1 MSSSALD
8 DIEALW
14 SVEGRT
20 AALAA
25 SVVALAD
32 ALGLE
37 EATVLD
43 NTLSAPTFDFSAII
57 LAQSDT
63 GSALPALLAEA
74 GFAGH
79 PALSDP
85 SLDDTALMIV
95 CQDSLTALSALLG
108 ESVDALLTLTEVH
121 QLEVQGLWLAQN
133 LSAALQGQMM
143 LMATRDALPA
153 QVPASLK
160 ATAGLAQ
167 ELSLTV
173 PDLPWTAD
181 RWPISDQVSSLQSL
195 SGLLQGFDVEAGV
208 VLEAAKMCAESRFT
222 ADALGRLHREMGQ
235 ALDDLNRALDQWS
248 PPSQAQQLASPG
260 EVALVQ
266 GALARARDV
275 LEQATGEPE

>member
-1 MSSSALD
+1 
-8 DIEALW
+8 
-14 SVEGRT
+14 
-20 AALAA
+20 
-25 SVVALAD
+25 
-32 ALGLE
+32 
-37 EATVLD
+37 
-43 NTLSAPTFDFSAII
+43 
-57 LAQSDT
+57 
-63 GSALPALLAEA
+63 
-74 GFAGH
+74 
-79 PALSDP
+79 
-85 SLDDTALMIV
+85 MIV

-121 QLEVQGLWLAQN
+121 QLEVQGLWLAQH

-160 ATAGLAQ
+160 ATA
-167 ELSLTV
+167 TV

-222 ADALGRLHREMGQ
+222 ADALGRLHCEMGQ

-248 PPSQAQQLASPG
+248 PPSQAQQLASQG

>member
-1 MSSSALD
+1 MSSALD

-37 EATVLD
+37 EATALD
-43 NTLSAPTFDFSAII
+43 NNLSAPTFDFSAIVR
-57 LAQSDT
+57 AQSET
-63 GSALPALLAEA
+63 GAALPALLAEA

-79 PALSDP
+79 AALSDP
-85 SLDDTALMIV
+85 SLDDTALMVV
-95 CQDSLTALSALLG
+95 CQDSLTALCALLG
-108 ESVDALLTLTEVH
+108 ESVEALLTLTEVH
-121 QLEVQGLWLAQN
+121 QLDVQGLWLAQH

-143 LMATRDALPA
+143 LLATRDALPA

-181 RWPISDQVSSLQSL
+181 RWPLSDQVSSIQSL
-195 SGLLQGFDVEAGV
+195 AGLLQAFGVEAGG
-208 VLEAAKMCAESRFT
+208 VLEAAKLSAESRFT
-222 ADALGRLHREMGQ
+222 ADALGTLHRQAGQ
-235 ALDDLNRALDQWS
+235 ALEGLNRALDQWS
-248 PPSQAQQLASPG
+248 PTTQTQQPASQG
-260 EVALVQ
+260 EVALIQ
-266 GALARARDV
+266 GALARSRDV